1 MAAER
6 SLTKLGDSASDL
18 EQASK
23 ERLEDAEH
31 LLKAG
36 RHAAAIMNGIYALEI
51 ILKVIIC
58 RRLDVPNLPRVFETH
73 DLDGLMLHAG
83 LTRKIASVKRPSDV
97 SVNWER
103 LRLLAG
109 ELERLRYVPDPVKW
123 GRHQAELVLRQL
135 RDPPHGVL
143 LWLTKQASI
152 KSP

>member
-18 EQASK
+18 EQASR

-36 RHAAAIMNGIYALEI
+36 RYAAAIMHGLYALEI
-51 ILKVIIC
+51 ALKVVIC
-58 RRLDVPNLPRVFETH
+58 RRLDAASLPKVFETH
-73 DLDGLMLHAG
+73 NLEALMLHAG
-83 LTRKIASVKRPSDV
+83 LAEEIRKVKRPRDV
-97 SVNWER
+97 TQNWYD
-103 LRLLAG
+103 LRVLAAD
-109 ELERLRYVPDPVKW
+109 LERLRYVPDPARW
-123 GRHQAELVLRQL
+123 NRQAAENALRQL